1 MASRKVLINIA
12 KLVLTGVVLY
22 FLGRQVSG
30 FWDEVKNYDWSPD
43 WLTLV
48 ISILFVQGGP
58 ILFAESWRKIISSF
72 GFPLS
77 LAQAFKITYLSNLGR
92 YIPGK
97 VWQIFGLIYLTGRAG
112 IAKESAGVSFVLIQF
127 FSVPSALLVW
137 AVCAQIDPSIG
148 VDQISFTGPYTAILI
163 TASAIAGVAL
173 LVFYPEP
180 LVRLVNRLLALIGRP
195 AISFELDKMV
205 ALKVLGSYFLGW
217 VVYGLAFWFFL
228 MGVNPT
234 DAPGPIA
241 SIGIFCLAYQV
252 GYLVL
257 FAPGGFGPR
266 ELVMGALLTPYFGP
280 LAPAIAILARLWSIL
295 VDSIAALAALKIRL

>member
-1 MASRKVLINIA
+1 MASRKILINIA

-30 FWDEVKNYDWSPD
+30 YWAEVKHYDWSLN
-43 WLTLV
+43 WLTLA
-48 ISILFVQGGP
+48 ISILIVQGGP
-58 ILFAESWRKIISSF
+58 ILFAESWRMIISSF
-72 GFPLS
+72 GFSLS
-77 LAQAFKITYLSNLGR
+77 LAHAFKITYLSNLGR

-97 VWQIFGLIYLTGRAG
+97 VWQVFGLIYLTGRAG
-112 IAKESAGVSFVLIQF
+112 IAKEPAGVSFVLIQF

-137 AVCAQIDPSIG
+137 AVCAQIEPTIG
-148 VDQISFTGPYTAILI
+148 VDQVAFTGPYTAVLI
-163 TASAIAGVAL
+163 TITAIAGVAL
-173 LVFYPEP
+173 LVFYPRP
-180 LVRLVNRLLALIGRP
+180 LVRLINRLLGLIGRP

-217 VVYGLAFWFFL
+217 IVYGLAFWLFL
-228 MGVNPT
+228 SAIDPT

-295 VDSIAALAALKIRL
+295 VDGTAALAALKIRL